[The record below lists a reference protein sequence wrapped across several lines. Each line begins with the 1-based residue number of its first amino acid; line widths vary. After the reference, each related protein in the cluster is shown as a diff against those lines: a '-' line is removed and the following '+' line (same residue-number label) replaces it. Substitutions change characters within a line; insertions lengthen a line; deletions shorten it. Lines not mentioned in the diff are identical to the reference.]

1 MINSSV
7 SLVYIADVHFTIAND
22 PLALSTIQTVL
33 NDLNLLFVNNLI
45 AQSNM
50 NLFIIS
56 FQSKLLSLWNLTSF
70 DVGLYISIISDGLFV
85 LGFSNDVSITLCCQC
100 SVLM

>member
-7 SLVYIADVHFTIAND
+7 SLVYIANVHFTIAND

-70 DVGLYISIISDGLFV
+70 DVGLYISIISDALYV
-85 LGFSNDVSITLCCQC
+85 LGFSNDVRITFCCHC
-100 SVLM
+100 SVLI

>member
-1 MINSSV
+1 MINSSE

-85 LGFSNDVSITLCCQC
+85 LGFSNDVSITLCYQC
-100 SVLM
+100 SVLI